1 MLASLLAPLKV
12 EFKNLW
18 WDFRKVV
25 QYFNQKKYGCVQCWT
40 VLATNR
46 GDSVE
51 CLSARVI
58 YTLTQTP
65 LISAIM
71 ASDSFGIAIA
81 NTFVRLHS
89 DNASNLHTNGEMN
102 KSATSS
108 LLH

>member
-1 MLASLLAPLKV
+1 
-12 EFKNLW
+12 
-18 WDFRKVV
+18 
-25 QYFNQKKYGCVQCWT
+25 
-40 VLATNR
+40 
-46 GDSVE
+46 
-51 CLSARVI
+51 
-58 YTLTQTP
+58 
-65 LISAIM
+65 M